1 MKILLT
7 AFDAFGGE
15 PINPAALALEKIKS
29 IEDIQL
35 KKLILPTVFGESLQI
50 LQEEIESFHPHAVIC
65 LGQAGG
71 RSGISLERIAI
82 NIIDARIPDNK
93 GNAPLDITIAQDGP
107 GAYFSSLPIKAMVKT
122 LRDGGIPSSV
132 SNTAGTY
139 VCNYIMYGLLHEL
152 RNKPHIRGGFVHLP
166 YLPQQVVD
174 KDLPSMSLDDLVR
187 GLELLI
193 QSLLIYKE
201 DLALSGGRED

>member
-7 AFDAFGGE
+7 AFDAFAGE
-15 PINPAALALEKIKS
+15 VINPAALALEKVKS
-29 IEDIQL
+29 IENIQL
-35 KKLILPTVFGESLQI
+35 KKLILPTVFGQSLQI
-50 LQEEIESFHPHAVIC
+50 LREEMENFHPHAVIC

-71 RSGISLERIAI
+71 RSGISLERVAI

-93 GNAPLDITIAQDGP
+93 GNAPLDVTIAQDGP
-107 GAYFSSLPIKAMVKT
+107 AAYFSSLPIKAMVKT
-122 LRDGGIPSSV
+122 LRDGGIPSSI
-132 SNTAGTY
+132 SNTAGSF

-152 RNKPHIRGGFVHLP
+152 RNKAHIRGGFVHLP

-193 QSLLIYKE
+193 QSLLFYEE